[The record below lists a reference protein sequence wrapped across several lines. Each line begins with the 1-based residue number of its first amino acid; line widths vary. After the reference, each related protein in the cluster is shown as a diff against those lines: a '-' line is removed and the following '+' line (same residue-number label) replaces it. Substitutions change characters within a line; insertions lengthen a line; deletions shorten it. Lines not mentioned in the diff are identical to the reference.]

1 MANNTENVT
10 VKTEFV
16 DVITEGELVSSPVS
30 ATFSTI
36 ITEASLVE
44 TPPDDILT
52 DRKTITTIYNEVFVD
67 AISYRAF
74 TENKLQPWENTME
87 YEYFDTMY
95 TNH

>member
-10 VKTEFV
+10 VKTKFV
-16 DVITEGELVSSPVS
+16 DVITEGELVLSPVS

-52 DRKTITTIYNEVFVD
+52 DGKTITTPYNEVFVD
-67 AISYRAF
+67 AVSYQVF
-74 TENKLQPWENTME
+74 TENKL
-87 YEYFDTMY
+87 
-95 TNH
+95 